1 MESENN
7 DFKTLSGIPLKK
19 VYRPEDVA
27 GLDYDRDLGDPGQ
40 APFTRGPYPN
50 GYRER
55 LWRIFELTGYG
66 TPEDSRERILYALNH
81 GETGFI
87 MEIDQLTS
95 YHMFDADHPDV
106 EARSHDVGLCGPPL
120 QSLQDYEMILEG
132 IPIDETYCHPGGAIP
147 QFSPFAHSCYF
158 SVAQKRDI
166 PLSQLRG
173 TGEGDFLLSYLS
185 CPIKDQ
191 ITPMGGMRV
200 NCDLIEFC
208 ATKVPKW
215 VPVSIPGYN
224 ARESGITAA
233 QEVAIVLAN
242 AIAYIEELLRRGR
255 LNIDDFASG
264 IGGVNFSCGRD
275 FFEDICKMRAARR
288 MWHKLL
294 SERYGAKDPRSLRM
308 RIHVVTAASN
318 LTYQQPLNNIVRT
331 TCYSLAAALAGV
343 QSLGVSSYDEA
354 ISIPSPEAQLLAIR
368 TQQMLQF
375 ESNIPAVVDP
385 LGGSYFVE
393 NLTNEIEL
401 RAWEYLGQIEKQ
413 GGFIKTLDSGWLHRE
428 IMKAMTEWE
437 MKVNNGDMKVVGV
450 NCFRMEEEP
459 HKIPAFR
466 SNPKVWEISKERVQR
481 LRRERA
487 TDKTKAAMDRL
498 RLACEGEENIIPS
511 VMEAVQAYA
520 TAGEVGDL
528 FREVFGVWK
537 TPLPV

>member
-1 MESENN
+1 MESGND
-7 DFKTLSGIPLKK
+7 DFKTLSGIPLKR
-19 VYRPEDVA
+19 VYRPEDAA
-27 GLDYDRDLGDPGQ
+27 GLDYGRDLGDPGQ

-55 LWRIFELTGYG
+55 LWRIFQLTGYG
-66 TPEDSRERILYALNH
+66 TPEDARERILYALNH

-106 EARSHDVGLCGPPL
+106 VARHQDVGLCGPPL
-120 QSLQDYEMILEG
+120 QSLQDYELILEG
-132 IPIDETYCHPGGAIP
+132 IPIEETYCHPGGAIP

-158 SVAQKRDI
+158 SVAQKRGI

-191 ITPMGGMRV
+191 VTPQGGMRL

-208 ATKVPKW
+208 AANVPKW

-242 AIAYIEELLRRGR
+242 AIDYIEELLRRGR
-255 LNIDDFASG
+255 LQIDDFASG

-275 FFEDICKMRAARR
+275 FFEDIAKMRAARR
-288 MWHKLL
+288 MWCKLL

-331 TCYSLAAALAGV
+331 TCYALASALAGV

-368 TQQMLQF
+368 TQQVLQY

-393 NLTNEIEL
+393 SLTSEVEQ
-401 RAWEYLGQIEKQ
+401 RAWDYLGQIEKQ
-413 GGFIKTLDSGWLHRE
+413 GGFIQALDSGWLHRE

-437 MKVNNGDMKVVGV
+437 MKVNREELKLVGV
-450 NCFRMEEEP
+450 NCFQMEEEP
-459 HKIPAFR
+459 HQVKAFR
-466 SNPKVWEISKERVQR
+466 SNPKAWEISRDRVQR
-481 LRRERA
+481 LRQER
-487 TDKTKAAMDRL
+487 DNGKTQAALERL
-498 RLACEGEENIIPS
+498 RTACQGEENIIP
-511 VMEAVQAYA
+511 VLMEAVQAYA
-520 TAGEVGDL
+520 TAGEVGDV
-528 FREVFGVWK
+528 FREVFGIWK

>member
-1 MESENN
+1 
-7 DFKTLSGIPLKK
+7 
-19 VYRPEDVA
+19 
-27 GLDYDRDLGDPGQ
+27 
-40 APFTRGPYPN
+40 
-50 GYRER
+50 
-55 LWRIFELTGYG
+55 
-66 TPEDSRERILYALNH
+66 
-81 GETGFI
+81 
-87 MEIDQLTS
+87 
-95 YHMFDADHPDV
+95 
-106 EARSHDVGLCGPPL
+106 
-120 QSLQDYEMILEG
+120 
-132 IPIDETYCHPGGAIP
+132 
-147 QFSPFAHSCYF
+147 FSPFAHSCYF